1 MKNSLKLTLFL
12 FLLSVS
18 AFAQNK
24 VLVFDIREEIDP
36 RMNRHVELAFEK
48 AKEVEAT
55 HVIIDMDT
63 YGGVLTDADDIRKRI
78 LDFGKPVYVFINKN
92 AASAGALISI
102 ACDKIYMAKGASIGA
117 ATVVNGGDGAR
128 APDKYQSYMRS
139 IMRSTAETK
148 GRNPKIAEAMVD
160 ENIYVEGISEIGQV
174 ITFTPTEAQRHG
186 FCDGIAVS
194 VAEVLQ
200 MNQIPD
206 AEIVRYEPSS
216 LEAVIAFFLNPA
228 VSSVLI
234 LIILGGIY
242 YELQS
247 PGIGFPIIAAIIAA
261 TLYFVPYYLTDLA
274 AIWELIVLV
283 IGIGLIAAEVF
294 VIPGFGIA
302 GISGITL
309 TIASLI
315 LMMLDNDNLN
325 FEYVDPDSMVRAI
338 AVGATAFIGTII
350 LIVFGLMNLTNTKF
364 YKKVSLQDTLRT
376 EDGYTSRF
384 NLADLMGMEGT
395 AHTVLRPSGKVLID
409 DEIYD
414 ATTRGSFIERGSK
427 VVVVSQEGT
436 SLKVKEIS

>member
-1 MKNSLKLTLFL
+1 MNKQLKLTLFL
-12 FLLSVS
+12 FLLSLS

-24 VLVFDIREEIDP
+24 VLVFEIRDEIDP

-48 AKEVEAT
+48 ATEVGAT
-55 HVIIDMDT
+55 HVVIDMDT
-63 YGGVLTDADDIRKRI
+63 YGGVLTDADDIRQRI
-78 LDFGKPVYVFINKN
+78 LDFDKPVYVFINKN

-117 ATVVNGGDGAR
+117 ATVVNGNDGAR

-139 IMRSTAETK
+139 IMRATAETK
-148 GRNPKIAEAMVD
+148 GRNPKVAEAMVD

-194 VAEVLQ
+194 VDEVLEMSQ
-200 MNQIPD
+200 VSD

-216 LEAVIAFFLNPA
+216 LEGVIAFFLNPA

-247 PGIGFPIIAAIIAA
+247 PGIGFPIVAAIFAGV
-261 TLYFVPYYLTDLA
+261 LYFVPYYLTDLA
-274 AIWELIVLV
+274 AIWELIALV
-283 IGIGLIAAEVF
+283 IGIGLIIAEVF

-302 GISGITL
+302 GIAGILL
-309 TIASLI
+309 TISSLI

-325 FEYVDPDSMVRAI
+325 FEYVDPDSVVRAV
-338 AVGATAFIGTII
+338 AVGATAFIGTIV

-364 YKKVSLQDTLRT
+364 YKKVALQDTLST

-384 NLADLMGMEGT
+384 NLENLMGMEGT

-414 ATTRGSFIERGSK
+414 ATTRGSFVEKGSK

-436 SLKVKEIS
+436 SVKVKMI